1 MAFVD
6 MYRLQI
12 FANKT
17 ITIGSG
23 ERGNGNNST
32 SDPCLTRGEHQE
44 MTKEVHWGWIELC
57 EAMTHYSNMREC
69 VEQGPHAF
77 GHLGLGAVM
86 GNAASS
92 VRDASFFLHHGLVDW
107 QWKRWQDADREGRTK
122 AVDEYCA
129 ASAEGGNGGGC
140 TARVDLETVLSSR
153 GLYPDL
159 TVADVLDTE
168 NYRICYRYDD
178 T

>member
-1 MAFVD
+1 
-6 MYRLQI
+6 
-12 FANKT
+12 
-17 ITIGSG
+17 
-23 ERGNGNNST
+23 
-32 SDPCLTRGEHQE
+32 

-57 EAMTHYSNMREC
+57 EGMTQYSNMREC

-77 GHLGLGAVM
+77 GHIGLGEVM

-122 AVDEYCA
+122 AVDEYCT
-129 ASAEGGNGGGC
+129 ASAEGAEC
-140 TARVDLETVLSSR
+140 TAKVNLETVLSSR

-178 T
+178 A